1 MCVGVHTH
9 TWALILTGSAG
20 KAGSLT
26 QIRLLD
32 FFFFSYFLC
41 GIRIELSF
49 PSFFLKSGWLVG
61 WLVYYVYNVLLACL
75 PAHQK
80 MSPDIIIV
88 GAGN

>member
-32 FFFFSYFLC
+32 FFFFSFFLC

-49 PSFFLKSGWLVG
+49 PSFFLKAVPYIVAFDGFALTA
-61 WLVYYVYNVLLACL
+61 VL
-75 PAHQK
+75 P
-80 MSPDIIIV
+80 
-88 GAGN
+88 